1 MDDSIYANFKY
12 GQIICHNLE
21 ALVFDSFHKTGVKKK
36 RMFRIK
42 LVRNLLLWCVLKSDK
57 CWLRL
62 KID

>member
-12 GQIICHNLE
+12 VQIICHNLE

-42 LVRNLLLWCVLKSDK
+42 IGAKFTALVRAQK
-57 CWLRL
+57 R
-62 KID
+62 